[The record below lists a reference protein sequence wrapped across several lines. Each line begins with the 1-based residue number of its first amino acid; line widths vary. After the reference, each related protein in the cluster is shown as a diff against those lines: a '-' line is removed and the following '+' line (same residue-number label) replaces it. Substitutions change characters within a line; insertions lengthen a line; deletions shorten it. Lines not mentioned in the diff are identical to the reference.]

1 MSPPSPQASPRQG
14 MTLQASS
21 IQASM
26 TILSEPVVRAFVC
39 DINENPTTWNEK
51 TGPLFTLLKD
61 SENKACIIFTTMD
74 EFSTNIDDKQQR
86 QSTAD
91 VEQQK
96 KLHVERQQKLQ
107 QWFPHTPAVFW
118 SKTCEEHNGFFGSH
132 TSSTLIPIPESSHA
146 SSFTDQITTSAAA
159 DHQELVSTYFRLIVK
174 MLLSAKAQAQG
185 FTSVSSGAADYE
197 WHETGYLSASSDTKN
212 LLLCFDVPADSIANL
227 YQTMPKALDQV
238 TGPFAL
244 HLLLLEG
251 LAQLYDR
258 SVWAMAK
265 KVRGIEKQRLL
276 ESGRRV
282 STTSSLSSSFDPSA
296 NDTSKPIGLVQL
308 RNSENFEHLFEIS
321 RHLAH
326 SVETTQIAT
335 EVVERIKNACEYIHL
350 AQGTPILAARVQ
362 KLNFLH
368 SLFRGLSARS
378 VSNEKRLTSE
388 QVLLSNVI
396 SQRDSNVN
404 KEMSNFSSQIALS
417 AKEDGAAKK
426 TIAVVTLTFLPA
438 TFVTALL
445 GMNFFTVD
453 SKTPGGRLTS
463 TKDVWIFFVIA
474 VPLTIIVLCIW
485 WWWQRREVKRHNAG
499 RSEKDV
505 EDLGD
510 AGS

>member
-1 MSPPSPQASPRQG
+1 
-14 MTLQASS
+14 
-21 IQASM
+21 
-26 TILSEPVVRAFVC
+26 
-39 DINENPTTWNEK
+39 
-51 TGPLFTLLKD
+51 
-61 SENKACIIFTTMD
+61 
-74 EFSTNIDDKQQR
+74 
-86 QSTAD
+86 
-91 VEQQK
+91 
-96 KLHVERQQKLQ
+96 
-107 QWFPHTPAVFW
+107 
-118 SKTCEEHNGFFGSH
+118 
-132 TSSTLIPIPESSHA
+132 
-146 SSFTDQITTSAAA
+146 
-159 DHQELVSTYFRLIVK
+159 
-174 MLLSAKAQAQG
+174 
-185 FTSVSSGAADYE
+185 
-197 WHETGYLSASSDTKN
+197 
-212 LLLCFDVPADSIANL
+212 
-227 YQTMPKALDQV
+227 MPKALDQV

-244 HLLLLEG
+244 HILLLEE

-276 ESGRRV
+276 DSGRRV
-282 STTSSLSSSFDPSA
+282 STTSSLSSSFDPPA

-350 AQGTPILAARVQ
+350 AHGTPILATRVQ

-368 SLFRGLSARS
+368 SLFRGLSGRS

-417 AKEDGAAKK
+417 AKEDGAAMK